1 MIIMQNANNAS
12 YVTISITPFRVV
24 WLTACR
30 VITVPCVYHTERYC
44 LCQFDSV
51 LLRAQCGAFF
61 YFCCTSGSP
70 ATLVSKDKT
79 PANTDALTTIFQ
91 STAENTAA
99 VPMVATAVCATVLI
113 ARIAAALNHKIVFS
127 FIFTTLQIGILTKKL
142 LFPILNTTFSNF
154 THDR

>member
-1 MIIMQNANNAS
+1 MS
-12 YVTISITPFRVV
+12 R
-24 WLTACR
+24 
-30 VITVPCVYHTERYC
+30 
-44 LCQFDSV
+44 
-51 LLRAQCGAFF
+51 LLNRGLF
-61 YFCCTSGSP
+61 YSSLTSGSP
-70 ATLVSKDKT
+70 ATDVKSDKI
-79 PANTDALTTIFQ
+79 PAKRDALTTIFQ
-91 STAENTAA
+91 STPDNIAA